1 MITFA
6 TLIVDLQIR
15 IDVRRTTSGHFR
27 QRRLVNLDATHL
39 PRAAECAD
47 VARDV
52 IVTAHVTVIVGRAA
66 VERHAA
72 EARTDDVYDFV
83 MRAARFE
90 RLVLAEHR
98 L

>member
-15 IDVRRTTSGHFR
+15 IDVRRTTSGHIR
-27 QRRLVNLDATHL
+27 QRRLVDLDATHL
-39 PRAAECAD
+39 SRAAQRAD

-52 IVTAHVTVIVGRAA
+52 IVTAHVTVIVGRAP
-66 VERHAA
+66 VECHAT
-72 EARTDDVYDFV
+72 EACADDVYDFV

-90 RLVLAEHR
+90 RLVLAEHC

>member
-15 IDVRRTTSGHFR
+15 IDVGRTTSGHFR
-27 QRRLVNLDATHL
+27 QRRLVDLDATHL
-39 PRAAECAD
+39 PRAAQRAD

-52 IVTAHVTVIVGRAA
+52 IVTAYVTVIVGRAP
-66 VERHAA
+66 VERHAT
-72 EARTDDVYDFV
+72 EACADDVYDFV
-83 MRAARFE
+83 VRTTRLE
-90 RLVLAEHR
+90 RLVLAEHC